1 MFTFIKSLD
10 AKTYGKIVM
19 AVIVLTVIGFGIHM
33 VSSVFSDMKGQVDVA
48 DTAYTQATTK

>member
-1 MFTFIKSLD
+1 MFTFFKSLD
-10 AKTYGKIVM
+10 AKTYGNIVM